1 MKTINLYFAEKN
13 ENDVLTLAELAEG
26 VEIQERQD
34 IKVADFDSFTD
45 FISYFRA
52 HYAPVLQRLQDSK
65 TQITEEERRTLSF
78 LASDLLS
85 AFAENNNL

>member
-13 ENDVLTLAELAEG
+13 ENDVLTIAELAEG
-26 VEIQERQD
+26 VEVQERQD

-45 FISYFRA
+45 FINYFRA

-78 LASDLLS
+78 LASDLLA
-85 AFAENNNL
+85 AFADNNNL